1 MSLNVIALGG
11 NAILDTDP
19 TDEGQKAVVNHA
31 AKYIAEFVAK
41 GEQVIVCHGN
51 GPQVGNLLLQQ
62 KAGESEKNPALK
74 LDTCVAMTQGSIG
87 YWLQNALTNEF
98 EKRNIAK
105 PVISVVTQVRVD
117 KEDPSFKK
125 PSKPIGPFYT
135 KEEADAEAAKDGSTY
150 VEDAG
155 RGYRKVVP
163 SPMPKEIVEKE
174 AVRALV
180 EADVLTI
187 CSGGGGIPVVAE
199 DGQYV
204 GVEAVNDK
212 DFSARV
218 LAENVDADRLIILT
232 GVDNIYINYN
242 QPDLKAL
249 EQISVAEAEEYIKE
263 GHFAAGSMLP
273 KIEAALDFVKGDD
286 KRKAIITSIE
296 NLENIDKE
304 AGTVI
309 SQKG

>member
-242 QPDLKAL
+242 QPDQKAL

-296 NLENIDKE
+296 NLEIIDKE

>member
-242 QPDLKAL
+242 QPDQKAL

-296 NLENIDKE
+296 TLENIDKE

>member
-187 CSGGGGIPVVAE
+187 CSGGGCIPVVAE

-242 QPDLKAL
+242 QPDQKAL

>member
-105 PVISVVTQVRVD
+105 PVISVVTKVRVD

-242 QPDLKAL
+242 QPDQKAL

>member
-232 GVDNIYINYN
+232 GVDNIYINYK
-242 QPDLKAL
+242 QPDQKAL

>member
-105 PVISVVTQVRVD
+105 PVISVVAQVRVD

-242 QPDLKAL
+242 QPDQKAL

>member
-135 KEEADAEAAKDGSTY
+135 KEEVDAEAAKDGSTY

-242 QPDLKAL
+242 QPDQKAL

>member
-135 KEEADAEAAKDGSTY
+135 KEADAEAAKDGSTY

-242 QPDLKAL
+242 QPDQKAL

>member
-62 KAGESEKNPALK
+62 KAGESEKNPALN

-242 QPDLKAL
+242 QPDQKAL